1 MIINLLIISFP
12 WPADTSQKPLFGTC
26 LEEHLRVTERE
37 VAFVIEACVG
47 WLLFNLNEEGLFR
60 INGSAS
66 KVKKLKSALNAN
78 IIDYA
83 EYVRDPHSVAGCLKS
98 YLREL
103 PEPLLT
109 FQMYPAWI
117 NAAKY

>member
-1 MIINLLIISFP
+1 M
-12 WPADTSQKPLFGTC
+12 
-26 LEEHLRVTERE
+26 
-37 VAFVIEACVG
+37 IEACVG